1 MDRVPRGVGPQSSES
16 RAEGPPLTQAVP
28 RTAEAFRKDRFRKG
42 LEGMDPAELLRYAV
56 ERRASDVHVKAG
68 NVPFIRVDGELLPAP
83 FPEVTATDARQLAD
97 ALMPPHKAEEF
108 AQTREADFAYTMEG
122 VGRFRVNVLR
132 QSDTVGLAIRWV
144 SPEDLTFEELS
155 LPPSIGELAE
165 TRRGLILVTGPTGAG
180 KTTTIAALLG
190 FINRTRRAHIVTIE
204 DPIEVVF
211 NDAMSVIR
219 QREVGRDT
227 ASYAAALRQSLR
239 QDPDV
244 IFLGEIRDHE
254 TALAAIQAAQ
264 TGHLVLS
271 TMHTIDAGETI
282 SRIVEMFPPAQQ
294 AQVRTSVAGA
304 LRGVLSQ
311 RLLERADGLGRVPA
325 VEVML
330 TTGRIYDRILDP
342 ELEPAIHEVIAESGY
357 DGMQTFDQSLLAL
370 VRDGLV
376 TEEDA
381 RAVATSPHDFSLA
394 LGATVGVGSSADG

>member
-1 MDRVPRGVGPQSSES
+1 
-16 RAEGPPLTQAVP
+16 
-28 RTAEAFRKDRFRKG
+28 
-42 LEGMDPAELLRYAV
+42 MDPAELLRYAV
-56 ERRASDVHVKAG
+56 ERRASDVHIKAG
-68 NVPFIRVDGELLPAP
+68 NVPFIRVDGELLPTP
-83 FPEVTATDARQLAD
+83 FPAVGPTDARQLAD
-97 ALMPPHKAEEF
+97 GLMPPHKAEEF
-108 AQTREADFAYTMEG
+108 SRTHEADFAYTMEG

-155 LPPSIGELAE
+155 LPATIQELAE

-180 KTTTIAALLG
+180 KTTTIATLLG

-211 NDAMSVIR
+211 TDAMSVIR

-227 ASYAAALRQSLR
+227 DSYGAALRQSLR

-264 TGHLVLS
+264 TGHLVMS

-282 SRIVEMFPPAQQ
+282 SRIVEMFPPNQQ
-294 AQVRTSVAGA
+294 QQMRVSVAGA
-304 LRGVLSQ
+304 LRGVVSQ
-311 RLLERADGLGRVPA
+311 RLLERADGHGRIPA
-325 VEVML
+325 VEIMHN
-330 TTGRIYDRILDP
+330 TGRIYDRILDP
-342 ELEPAIHEVIAESGY
+342 DLEPAIHDVIAESRF
-357 DGMQTFDQSLLAL
+357 DGMQTFDQSLLDL

-381 RAVATSPHDFSLA
+381 RAVATNPHDFSLA
-394 LGATVGVGSSADG
+394 LATAAAGSRTDG

>member
-1 MDRVPRGVGPQSSES
+1 
-16 RAEGPPLTQAVP
+16 
-28 RTAEAFRKDRFRKG
+28 
-42 LEGMDPAELLRYAV
+42 MDPAELLRYAV

-83 FPEVTATDARQLAD
+83 FSEISSDEAQRFAD
-97 ALMPPHKAEEF
+97 ALLPPHKAEEF
-108 AQTREADFAYTMEG
+108 ARTHEADFAYTMEG

-144 SPEDLTFEELS
+144 SPEDLTFDELA
-155 LPPSIGELAE
+155 LPDSIGSLAE

-180 KTTTIAALLG
+180 KTTTIATLLG

-211 NDAMSVIR
+211 TDAMSVIR

-227 ASYAAALRQSLR
+227 ASYGAALRQSLR

-271 TMHTIDAGETI
+271 TMHTIDASETI

-294 AQVRTSVAGA
+294 PQVRVSIAGA
-304 LRGVLSQ
+304 LRSVISQ
-311 RLLERADGLGRVPA
+311 RLLERADGRGRVPA

-330 TTGRIYDRILDP
+330 NTGRIYDRILDP
-342 ELEPAIHEVIAESGY
+342 DLEPSMHDVIAESRY
-357 DGMQTFDQSLLAL
+357 DGMQTFDQSLLEL
-370 VRDGLV
+370 VARRLV
-376 TEEDA
+376 TEDDA
-381 RAVATSPHDFSLA
+381 RAVATSPHDFALA
-394 LGATVGVGSSADG
+394 LAAAAVGAGTGSADG

>member
-1 MDRVPRGVGPQSSES
+1 
-16 RAEGPPLTQAVP
+16 
-28 RTAEAFRKDRFRKG
+28 
-42 LEGMDPAELLRYAV
+42 MDPAELLRYAV

-68 NVPFIRVDGELLPAP
+68 NVPFIRVDGELLPTP
-83 FPEVTATDARQLAD
+83 FPELSPTDVRQMAD
-97 ALMPPHKAEEF
+97 VLMPPHKAEEF
-108 AQTREADFAYTMEG
+108 ARTREADFAYTMEG

-155 LPPSIGELAE
+155 LPPLIGTLAE
-165 TRRGLILVTGPTGAG
+165 TKRGLILVTGPTGAG
-180 KTTTIAALLG
+180 KTTTIATLLG

-204 DPIEVVF
+204 DPIEVVLT
-211 NDAMSVIR
+211 DAMSVIR

-227 ASYAAALRQSLR
+227 ESYGAALRQALR

-244 IFLGEIRDHE
+244 LFLGEIRDHE
-254 TALAAIQAAQ
+254 AALAAIQAAQ

-271 TMHTIDAGETI
+271 TMHTIDAAETI

-294 AQVRTSVAGA
+294 QQMRVSVAGA

-311 RLLERADGLGRVPA
+311 RLLERADGSGRVPA

-330 TTGRIYDRILDP
+330 NNGRVYDRILDP
-342 ELEPAIHEVIAESGY
+342 DLEPSMHDVIAESRF
-357 DGMQTFDQSLLAL
+357 DGMQTFDQSLLDL

-376 TEEDA
+376 TPEDA

-394 LGATVGVGSSADG
+394 MAATVGAGSAADG

>member
-1 MDRVPRGVGPQSSES
+1 
-16 RAEGPPLTQAVP
+16 
-28 RTAEAFRKDRFRKG
+28 
-42 LEGMDPAELLRYAV
+42 MDPAELLRYAV
-56 ERRASDVHVKAG
+56 ERRASDVHIKAG
-68 NVPFIRVDGELLPAP
+68 NVPFIRVDGELLPTP
-83 FPEVTATDARQLAD
+83 FPEVGPTDARQLAD

-108 AQTREADFAYTMEG
+108 ARTREADFAYTMEG
-122 VGRFRVNVLR
+122 LGRFRVNVLR

-144 SPEDLTFEELS
+144 SPEDLTFDELA
-155 LPPSIGELAE
+155 LPGSIQELAE

-180 KTTTIAALLG
+180 KTTTIATLLG

-211 NDAMSVIR
+211 TDAMSVIR

-227 ASYAAALRQSLR
+227 ESYAAALRQSLR

-294 AQVRTSVAGA
+294 QQMRVSVAGA
-304 LRGVLSQ
+304 LRGVVSQ
-311 RLLERADGLGRVPA
+311 RLLERADGHGRTPA
-325 VEVML
+325 VEIMRN
-330 TTGRIYDRILDP
+330 TGRIYDRILDP
-342 ELEPAIHEVIAESGY
+342 ELEPSIHDVIAESRF
-357 DGMQTFDQSLLAL
+357 DGMQTFDQSLLDL
-370 VRDGLV
+370 VRQGLV

-381 RAVATSPHDFSLA
+381 RAVATNPHDFSLA
-394 LGATVGVGSSADG
+394 LATAAAGSRADG

>member
-1 MDRVPRGVGPQSSES
+1 
-16 RAEGPPLTQAVP
+16 
-28 RTAEAFRKDRFRKG
+28 
-42 LEGMDPAELLRYAV
+42 MDPAELLRYAV

-68 NVPFIRVDGELLPAP
+68 NVPFIRVDGELLPTP
-83 FPEVTATDARQLAD
+83 FPEVTDEDAGRFAD
-97 ALMPPHKAEEF
+97 ALMPPHKAVEF
-108 AQTREADFAYTMEG
+108 AETREADFAYTLNG

-132 QSDTVGLAIRWV
+132 QSDSVGLAIRWV
-144 SPEDLTFEELS
+144 SPEDLTFDELA
-155 LPPSIGELAE
+155 LPPAIGELAE
-165 TRRGLILVTGPTGAG
+165 TKRGLILVTGPTGAG
-180 KTTTIAALLG
+180 KTTTIATILG

-227 ASYAAALRQSLR
+227 LSYAAALRQALR

-271 TMHTIDAGETI
+271 TMHTIDAAETI
-282 SRIVEMFPPAQQ
+282 SRIVEMFPPVQQ
-294 AQVRTSVAGA
+294 NQVRASVAGA
-304 LRGVLSQ
+304 LRGVVSQ

-330 TTGRIYDRILDP
+330 NTGRIYDRVLDP
-342 ELEPAIHEVIAESGY
+342 ELEPSIH
-357 DGMQTFDQSLLAL
+357 
-370 VRDGLV
+370 
-376 TEEDA
+376 
-381 RAVATSPHDFSLA
+381 
-394 LGATVGVGSSADG
+394 